1 MINLTT
7 FVDNARAIRVMKHV
21 DRVSLD
27 IGTASDV
34 FGSKIALIQVGDT
47 NGSDDYRGA
56 YEWYSLTINGETI
69 GELRDDA
76 NGLTIHIN
84 A

>member
-7 FVDNARAIRVMKHV
+7 FVANAGALRVMRHV
-21 DRVSLD
+21 GREGLD

-34 FGSKIALIQVGDT
+34 FGSKIALIQVGDAH
-47 NGSDDYRGA
+47 GPDDCRGA
-56 YEWYSLTINGETI
+56 YEWYSLTIERETI

-76 NGLTIHIN
+76 TGLTIHIN